1 MDRKKVKIM
10 TRMAAYEQTIGRDD
24 LRISQYYKKDYASLH
39 MWFSLIWLTI
49 GYLLA
54 VGLVFLSFSD
64 QLFNHTQLSYYIR
77 LGTGVVVIYVVLM
90 LIYAYASRSHYKR
103 KHTSA
108 RKRVKGYMRDVVRL
122 EKMYESEE
130 ER

>member
-24 LRISQYYKKDYASLH
+24 LRISQYYKKDDASLH
-39 MWFSLIWLTI
+39 MWCSLIWLTI